1 MKYLLSETSSTLYK
15 TIIACPLSRSTLG
28 GGGLEHTNFSYVR
41 YLINNDNMGFN

>member
-28 GGGLEHTNFSYVR
+28 EGGGHTNFAYVR
-41 YLINNDNMGFN
+41 YLINNDNMGLN